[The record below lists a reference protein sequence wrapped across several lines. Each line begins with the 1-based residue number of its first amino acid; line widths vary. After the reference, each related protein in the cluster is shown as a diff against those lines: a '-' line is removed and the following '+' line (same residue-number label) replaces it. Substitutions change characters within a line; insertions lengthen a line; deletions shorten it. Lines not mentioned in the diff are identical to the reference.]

1 MDKRQNGFVK
11 GTGTSPNIHLLINK
25 IKDSKKSDGM
35 CTIFIDFKSAYNTVL
50 REKLYEALE
59 NKNILTKNEVQ
70 FLRALHSKLH
80 FKVQDKTFYFENGVH

>member
-1 MDKRQNGFVK
+1 
-11 GTGTSPNIHLLINK
+11 
-25 IKDSKKSDGM
+25 M